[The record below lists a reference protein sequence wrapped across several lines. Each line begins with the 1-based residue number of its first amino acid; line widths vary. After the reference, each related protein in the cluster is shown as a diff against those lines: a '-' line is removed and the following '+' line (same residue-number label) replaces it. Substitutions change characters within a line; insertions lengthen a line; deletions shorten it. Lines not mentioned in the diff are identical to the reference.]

1 MLKKIEL
8 RTKLKAITKVNTD
21 FDIGVVNKLHEII
34 KNKVVCTY
42 IPLKNEININGY
54 LTTQALLSTTCVDNN
69 KTKVC
74 IYEEPFEKNK
84 FDVYQPINLKIID
97 KVDIFLVPGLGF
109 DYKGTRLGKGKGI
122 YDSLLSEFPESLYF
136 GITDK
141 EHLVDHIPHENH
153 DISMHGLITH
163 DEFIEINI

>member
-8 RTKLKAITKVNTD
+8 RTKLKAITMVNTD
-21 FDIGVVNKLHEII
+21 FDIGVINKLQEII

-42 IPLKNEININGY
+42 VPLKNEININRY
-54 LTTQALLSTTCVDNN
+54 LTTQALLSTTCVVNN

-74 IYEEPFEKNK
+74 IYEKPFEKNK
-84 FDVYQPINLKIID
+84 FNVYQPINIEIID
-97 KVDIFLVPGLGF
+97 RVDIFLVPGIGF
-109 DYKGTRLGKGKGI
+109 DHKGTRLGKGKGI
-122 YDSLLSEFPESLYF
+122 YDILLSEFPKSLYF

-141 EHLVDHIPHENH
+141 KHLVDHIPNETH
-153 DISMHGLITH
+153 DIPMHGLITH

>member
-8 RTKLKAITKVNTD
+8 RTKLKSITMVNTD
-21 FDIGVVNKLHEII
+21 YDIGVINKLQETI
-34 KNKVVCTY
+34 KNKIVCTY
-42 IPLKNEININGY
+42 VPLKNEININGY
-54 LTTQALLSTTCVDNN
+54 LTTQALLSTTCLVDN

-74 IYEEPFEKNK
+74 VYEEPFEKNR
-84 FDVYQPINLKIID
+84 FNVYQPSKLKIID

-109 DYKGTRLGKGKGI
+109 DYTGTRLGKGSGV
-122 YDSLLSEFPESLYF
+122 YDILLAEFPESLYF

-141 EHLVDHIPHENH
+141 QHLVDYIPHETH
-153 DISMHGLITH
+153 DIPMHGLITH